1 MMALN
6 MQKGVVYNL
15 NSSEHT
21 LARNVPWVTSGNAIM
36 FRIFEYSKKSQS
48 KFQSKEQ
55 VVF

>member
-6 MQKGVVYNL
+6 MQKGVVCNL

-21 LARNVPWVTSGNAIM
+21 LARNVSWVTSGNAVM
-36 FRIFEYSKKSQS
+36 FQIFEYSKKSQS
-48 KFQSKEQ
+48 KIQPKEQ

>member
-21 LARNVPWVTSGNAIM
+21 LARNVPWVISGNAIM

-48 KFQSKEQ
+48 KIQSKEQ